1 VHDLRTSNTVI
12 SSASGTQS
20 DTPLLLVPS
29 VRVRPKPGRR
39 YKGGPTFQ
47 VRAIFFPK
55 ELNRLESLAHDLD
68 YLYGGDS
75 WRTLAESPPCTT
87 REYGTSP
94 ARQLDLQRPSLFR
107 TLCLS
112 AVAALGTWHG

>member
-1 VHDLRTSNTVI
+1 M
-12 SSASGTQS
+12 
-20 DTPLLLVPS
+20 
-29 VRVRPKPGRR
+29 
-39 YKGGPTFQ
+39 
-47 VRAIFFPK
+47 RAIFFPK
-55 ELNRLESLAHDLD
+55 ELNRLESLAQDLD

-75 WRTLAESPPCTT
+75 WRTLAQSPPCTT

-94 ARQLDLQRPSLFR
+94 ARQLDLQRPSLVC